1 MEITD
6 QTILLALIFGLLGVC
21 VVTRALDVGGLA
33 AATIIGCIIGFM
45 GHWTWLALLIFF
57 LLSASIATRWKY
69 AEKNSMGFAEANE
82 GSRGWRNVLANGGAP
97 AIAVLIHEINGASG
111 WGALAIS
118 SSVAVALSDT
128 LASEIGVMDSRTR
141 SIITLK
147 SVPTGSN
154 GGMSPLGMFGSVMGA
169 SMVAVAAIG
178 LMAEHLPADLFE
190 TTAIIATIGW
200 IGCQLDSVL
209 GELMENRGLLGK
221 HSVNFLATSFGAL
234 AGWAAYVTMF

>member
-1 MEITD
+1 MEIAD

-21 VVTRALDVGGLA
+21 IVTRALDAGGLA
-33 AATIIGCIIGFM
+33 AATVIGCIIGFM

-69 AEKNSMGFAEANE
+69 NEKKSMGFAEANE
-82 GSRGWRNVLANGGAP
+82 GSRGWRNALANGGAP
-97 AIAVLIHEINGASG
+97 AIAVLMHEINGEPG
-111 WGALAIS
+111 WGALALS

-141 SIITLK
+141 SIITLR

-154 GGMSPLGMFGSVMGA
+154 GGMSPLGMFGSVIGA
-169 SMVAVAAIG
+169 AMIAVAAIG
-178 LMAEHLPADLFE
+178 LMADHLPGGLFQ
-190 TTAIIATIGW
+190 TAVIIATVGW
-200 IGCQLDSVL
+200 IGCQIDSIL
-209 GELMENRGLLGK
+209 GELLENRGLLGK

-234 AGWAAYVTMF
+234 AGGIAYVAIF

>member
-21 VVTRALDVGGLA
+21 VVTRALDAGGLA
-33 AATIIGCIIGFM
+33 AATVIGCIIGFM

-69 AEKNSMGFAEANE
+69 TEKKAMGFAEANE

-97 AIAVLIHEINGASG
+97 AFAVLIHEINGAPG

-178 LMAEHLPADLFE
+178 PMVENQSAGSLE
-190 TTAIIATIGW
+190 TSAIIATIDW
-200 IGCQLDSVL
+200 IGCQIDSIL

-234 AGWAAYVTMF
+234 AGWAAYVTIF